1 MIRNLPAVADAASGS
16 LDTGFESAQLGPVVR
31 HVGGRTSDRVFDQLT
46 TAIRDLRLP
55 PGTSL
60 SEQELTRQLG
70 VSRTP
75 VREAIARLVDGGLVQ
90 VVPQVG
96 TTVARIRM
104 SDVEE
109 ARFIRESLEIAA
121 FTEICTKPQRDVTAL
136 RRLIREQEAAHRAGD
151 LDAFF
156 TADEELHRGI
166 FALSGY
172 PGAWNAVQR
181 TKLQLDRLRRLSLPE
196 KSTVRVLINEHKQI
210 IDAVEKADLPGG
222 RQHISTHARR
232 VLAHAP
238 TLLNKH
244 PDYFVD

>member
-1 MIRNLPAVADAASGS
+1 MISNPPPVADAAPGS
-16 LDTGFESAQLGPVVR
+16 VNTGFESAQLGPVVR

-46 TAIRDLRLP
+46 AAIRDLRLP
-55 PGTSL
+55 PGRSL
-60 SEQELTRQLG
+60 SEHELTRQLG

-104 SDVEE
+104 RDVEE

-121 FTEICTKPQRDVTAL
+121 FSEVCAKPERDVAAL

-156 TADEELHRGI
+156 IADEALHRGI

-172 PGAWNAVQR
+172 PGAWTAVQR
-181 TKLQLDRLRRLSLPE
+181 AKLQLDRLRRLSLPE
-196 KSTVRVLINEHKQI
+196 KSTVRALINEHKQI
-210 IDAVEKADLPGG
+210 VDAIERADLASG
-222 RQHISTHARR
+222 RERISTHARR
-232 VLAHAP
+232 ILAQAP
-238 TLLNKH
+238 ILVQKH

>member
-1 MIRNLPAVADAASGS
+1 MNINPPAVANAAPGS
-16 LDTGFESAQLGPVVR
+16 VSADFESTQLGPVVR

-46 TAIRDLRLP
+46 AAIRDLRLP
-55 PGTSL
+55 PGRSL
-60 SEQELTRQLG
+60 SELELTRQLG

-75 VREAIARLVDGGLVQ
+75 VREAIARLVDAGLVQ

-104 SDVEE
+104 RDVEE

-121 FTEICTKPQRDVTAL
+121 FNEICAKTERDVTTL
-136 RRLIREQEAAHRAGD
+136 RQLIRQQGAAHRAGD

-156 TADEELHRGI
+156 VADEALHHGI
-166 FALSGY
+166 FVLSGY

-181 TKLQLDRLRRLSLPE
+181 AKLQLDRLRRLSLPE
-196 KSTVRVLINEHKQI
+196 KSTVRFLINEHKKI
-210 IDAVEKADLPGG
+210 VDAIERADLASG
-222 RQHISTHARR
+222 REHISTHARR

-238 TLLNKH
+238 ILVQKH
-244 PDYFVD
+244 PDYFAD